1 MQVRG
6 AWSDEEL
13 KRLAELAA
21 SGATPLRAAAALK
34 RNLLSCK
41 NQARKLGT
49 PFMPVWKMRKAIR
62 EKCAAAEKE
71 LAR

>member
-6 AWSDEEL
+6 ARSDQEL
-13 KRLAELAA
+13 KRLGEIVA
-21 SGATPLRAAAALK
+21 SGATPLRAAATLK
-34 RNLLSCK
+34 RNRLSCK

-49 PFMPVWKMRKAIR
+49 PFTPLWKMRKAIR
-62 EKCAAAEKE
+62 AKCAAAEKD